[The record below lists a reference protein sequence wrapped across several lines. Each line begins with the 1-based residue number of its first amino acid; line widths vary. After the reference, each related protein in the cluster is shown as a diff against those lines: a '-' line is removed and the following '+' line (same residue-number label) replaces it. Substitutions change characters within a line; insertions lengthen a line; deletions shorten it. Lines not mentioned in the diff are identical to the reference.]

1 MDNKKS
7 YKLDFEELKDIL
19 PCALYVLKDSF
30 IIDCNKI
37 AVDMFG
43 YDKKEEIVGLKPY
56 DLSPEKQ
63 RDGRLSTV
71 KGKEIIESI
80 LNNKEYASFQW
91 LHKRKNGE
99 LFLAETKIYNKNNI
113 SYVIVMNNNEKD
125 KLMFDELF
133 FASPYAVAILDKE
146 HRVVNINHNFTNMF
160 QYSLKEA
167 QDRSIAD
174 LVSSPENIDNINRN
188 IELVYSGELLKHEGL
203 RKRKDGKLIEVEMLD
218 YPIIYNNEIIGVYDI
233 YIDISRKKSNERQL
247 HLFKKTLEN
256 NSEGVLI
263 INSKRYIQWINNAFI
278 EITGYSL
285 EEVYNKTT
293 DILKS
298 DFHDSKFYEELWDE
312 LLSKGRW
319 SGEIWIRDK
328 KGSIH
333 SEWITV
339 QSIKN
344 NYGKITHYVA
354 IFKDLS
360 EKKKIDRRFLEL
372 QQKDVLTQLYNRNY
386 FLEITDRC
394 IMEYEEESNKISTNR
409 FSVIIMDI
417 EGFKEINDS
426 LGHLIGD
433 KLLIEISKRISL
445 LVADDCLL
453 SRFGGDDFA
462 ILYNKDNI
470 EDVESLIK
478 DLLYKITQPYNIKN
492 TTLHLKVNIGI
503 SRFPQDANK
512 AETLVRYANIAMYKS
527 KHKVNESF
535 CFYSKEMSQEIEQ
548 KFFISNYLVRAI
560 YNKELSIYY
569 QPIFH
574 IENQKIVAAEALLRW
589 ENSILG
595 RVSPGEFIP
604 VAEKTGQIISIGE
617 WVLEEVC
624 KQINLWKNKGYTL
637 IPIAVNI
644 SVKQLER
651 SGFASKVINI
661 LKRNNVDFSNI
672 ELEITESVSSGQIS
686 KIIKNLKQLK
696 AKGIKIS
703 MDDFGTGFS
712 SLGQL
717 DLFELDKLKIDK
729 IFVDDLV
736 SVFKRQN
743 LVKSIIAMAKSLN
756 LLVVAEGIETNEQ
769 LLYLKNLG
777 CQLGQ
782 GYLFSQPLN
791 VEKMEYLLKNTKNNI

>member
-1 MDNKKS
+1 MDNKKN
-7 YKLDFEELKDIL
+7 YKLDFEELKNIL
-19 PCALYVLKDSF
+19 PCALYVLKDSV
-30 IIDCNKI
+30 IIDCNK
-37 AVDMFG
+37 AALDMFG
-43 YDKKEEIVGLKPY
+43 YDKKEDLIGLKPY

-63 RDGRLSTV
+63 NDGSLSVV
-71 KGKEIIESI
+71 KGQEIIETA
-80 LNNKEYASFQW
+80 LNNKEYTSFQW
-91 LHKRKNGE
+91 LHKRKNDQ
-99 LFLAETKIYNKNNI
+99 LFLADIKIYNKNNI
-113 SYVIVMNNNEKD
+113 LYGILMNINEKD

-160 QYSLKEA
+160 QYSLKEV
-167 QDRSIAD
+167 QNKSIAD
-174 LVSSPENIDNINRN
+174 LVSSPENIDIVNKNIQ
-188 IELVYSGELLKHEGL
+188 LVYSGELLKHEGL

-218 YPIIYNNEIIGVYDI
+218 YPIIYNNEIIGAYDI
-233 YIDISRKKSNERQL
+233 YIDISSKKSNERQL

-263 INSKRYIQWINNAFI
+263 ADSKGYIQWINNAFT

-285 EEVYNKTT
+285 EEAYNERTNM
-293 DILKS
+293 LKS
-298 DFHDSKFYEELWDE
+298 DFHDSKFYKQVWNE
-312 LLSKGRW
+312 LLNKGRW
-319 SGEIWIRDK
+319 SGEIWIRNK
-328 KGSIH
+328 KGSVY
-333 SEWITV
+333 SEWITI

-344 NYGKITHYVA
+344 NYGKTTHYVA

-360 EKKKIDRRFLEL
+360 EKKKIDRSFLEL

-394 IMEYEEESNKISTNR
+394 ISEYKEKNNRISTNR

-417 EGFKEINDS
+417 EEFKDINDS
-426 LGHLIGD
+426 LGHLVGD
-433 KLLIEISKRISL
+433 ELLIQISKRISS

-453 SRFGGDDFA
+453 SRFGGDEFA

-470 EDVESLIK
+470 EDVESLTK
-478 DLLYKITQPYNIKN
+478 ELLYKITQPYNIKN
-492 TTLHLKVNIGI
+492 TILHLKVNIGI
-503 SRFPQDANK
+503 SRFPQDADN

-527 KHKVNESF
+527 KNKANENF
-535 CFYSKEMSQEIEQ
+535 CFYSREMSQEIEQ

-574 IENQKIVAAEALLRW
+574 IENKKVVGAEALLRW
-589 ENSILG
+589 QNSILG

-651 SGFASKVINI
+651 SGFAEKVINI
-661 LKRNNVDFSNI
+661 LKRNNVNFSNI
-672 ELEITESVSSGQIS
+672 ELEITESVSSGQIA
-686 KIIKNLKQLK
+686 KIIRNLKQLK

-736 SVFKRQN
+736 NVFKRQN

-756 LLVVAEGIETNEQ
+756 LSVVAEGIETDEQ

-782 GYLFSQPLN
+782 GYLFSKPLD
-791 VEKMEYLLKNTKNNI
+791 VEKMEHLLKNMKSKE